1 MRPGDNFSQSSL
13 LARLRR
19 RITALFNAGELAEA
33 HAALQKRYLEL
44 EQKIAERHQ
53 TEAALKASQATLQT
67 ILNSITDYVWSAD
80 IIEGRV
86 VYNYYS
92 AVVEEITGYPPDYFM
107 SGVERWL
114 NIIHPE
120 DRPLAEQKLGQELT
134 GKTVTHEYRIIRP
147 NGDIK
152 WLYGTTSPTVD
163 ETGRVVSL
171 VGIVADITERKQA
184 EEALKKSTL
193 RLKELAAEQRILLEH
208 TRDFVYRHNTE
219 GQFTYLSP
227 SVQQITGYTIEEW
240 QNLHYTDPLTDNP
253 INQQVVIHTERTLQT
268 GQESPPYLAEI
279 LHKNGQKVMLEIKER
294 PYFEDHR
301 VAGIVGVAR
310 DVTDRQKAE
319 AKLEEERNLLR
330 TLIDN
335 LPDHIYVIDEQGRHI
350 LANAVHL
357 QFIGVSLNDVI
368 GKTVFDLYPPEVA
381 GKYHAENQ
389 HVLQTGLPTFNREDL
404 VIDAQGNRRW
414 FLVSEIPLRD
424 VQGKIVGLLG
434 ISRDIT
440 EHKRLEEQ
448 LLQAQKMEA
457 VGTLAGGIAHDF
469 NNMLTAIMGYA
480 DLILTILPAD
490 HPAHND
496 TQTIK
501 RLSERAAGLTRQLLT
516 FARQQA
522 IEPTELNLNN
532 LILDLK
538 ERLQRILGHKIDM
551 VTQLQPSLAQA
562 KVDPYQIEQIM
573 INLVTNAQEAMPNGG
588 KLTLTTANVTI
599 SQTQQEQTAIP
610 AGDYVLLCIEDSG
623 IGIDDEIK
631 PHIFEPFFTTKEV
644 GQGPG
649 LGLATAFG
657 IIKQSNGH
665 IQVESQ
671 PWQGTRISIYLPQ
684 IAATPNIDPP
694 AVDIPKLPLPG
705 KETILLV
712 EDDPSIRYLTSRMLS
727 HEGYNVIEAAN
738 GNEALKLAQ
747 THRNIDLVITDVIM
761 PQMGGKTLVVRLRAM
776 QPEVKVLFI
785 SGWVDNHLGPDT
797 LEEGIDFLQ
806 KPFTPAALT
815 GKVEQMLAKSNPA
828 FNED

>member
-1 MRPGDNFSQSSL
+1 MENDNTMRPGDNFSQSSL

-86 VYNYYS
+86 IYNYYS

-134 GKTVTHEYRIIRP
+134 GKTVTHEYRITRP

-171 VGIVADITERKQA
+171 VGVVADITERKQA

-268 GQESPPYLAEI
+268 GQESPPYLVEI

-350 LANAVHL
+350 SANAVHL
-357 QFIGVSLNDVI
+357 QFVGVGLNDVI

-457 VGTLAGGIAHDF
+457 IGTLAGGIAHDF

-480 DLILTILPAD
+480 GLAIDTLPPD
-490 HPAHND
+490 HPIYAD
-496 TQTIK
+496 IEGIQRIAQ
-501 RLSERAAGLTRQLLT
+501 RAAELTSQLLA
-516 FARQQA
+516 FARRQM
-522 IEPTELNLNN
+522 IEPQVVNLNN
-532 LILDLK
+532 LLLSMSQMLG
-538 ERLQRILGHKIDM
+538 RLIGEDVELITRPAPELWHVQIDPG
-551 VTQLQPSLAQA
+551 QF
-562 KVDPYQIEQIM
+562 EQI
-573 INLVTNAQEAMPNGG
+573 IVNLAVNARDAMPGG
-588 KLTLTTANVTI
+588 GRLIIETANMTI
-599 SQTQQEQTAIP
+599 SQSQTQPYAEIET
-610 AGDYVLLCIEDSG
+610 GEYVMLAVTDTGTG
-623 IGIDDEIK
+623 ISEEIK
-631 PHIFEPFFTTKEV
+631 GHIFEPFFTTKEV
-644 GQGPG
+644 GKGTG
-649 LGLATAFG
+649 LGLATCFG
-657 IIKQSNGH
+657 IVKQNNGH
-665 IQVESQ
+665 IEVYSQ
-671 PWQGTRISIYLPQ
+671 PNRGATFTVYLPRVKDK
-684 IAATPNIDPP
+684 IRAASAGHQTNH
-694 AVDIPKLPLPG
+694 LPG
-705 KETILLV
+705 GEETILLV
-712 EDDPSIRYLTSRMLS
+712 ED
-727 HEGYNVIEAAN
+727 EAAVRNLAARVLGNQGYRILQAIN
-738 GNEALKLAQ
+738 GVEALSLIKTQ
-747 THRNIDLVITDVIM
+747 NSHRIDLLITDMVM
-761 PQMGGKTLVVRLRAM
+761 PKMGGKMLVDQLRKTHPRL
-776 QPEVKVLFI
+776 KILFI
-785 SGWVDNHLGPDT
+785 SGYTDQAIARHLEADT
-797 LEEGIDFLQ
+797 AFLQ
-806 KPFTPAALT
+806 KPFSPYSLAN
-815 GKVEQMLAKSNPA
+815 KVREVLDS
-828 FNED
+828 

>member
-1 MRPGDNFSQSSL
+1 MENDNIMRPGDNFSQSSL

-86 VYNYYS
+86 IYNYYS

-134 GKTVTHEYRIIRP
+134 GKTVTHEYRITRP

-171 VGIVADITERKQA
+171 VGVVADITERKQA

-268 GQESPPYLAEI
+268 GQESPPYLVEI

-350 LANAVHL
+350 SANAVHL
-357 QFIGVSLNDVI
+357 QFVGVGLNDVI

-457 VGTLAGGIAHDF
+457 IGTLAGGIAHDF

-480 DLILTILPAD
+480 GLAIDTLPPD
-490 HPAHND
+490 HPIYAD
-496 TQTIK
+496 IEGIQRIAQ
-501 RLSERAAGLTRQLLT
+501 RAAELTSQLLA
-516 FARQQA
+516 FARRQM
-522 IEPTELNLNN
+522 IEPQVVNLNN
-532 LILDLK
+532 LLLSMSQMLG
-538 ERLQRILGHKIDM
+538 RLIGEDVELITRPAPELWHVQIDPG
-551 VTQLQPSLAQA
+551 QF
-562 KVDPYQIEQIM
+562 EQI
-573 INLVTNAQEAMPNGG
+573 IVNLAVNARDAMPGG
-588 KLTLTTANVTI
+588 GRLIIETANMTI
-599 SQTQQEQTAIP
+599 SQSQTQPYAEIET
-610 AGDYVLLCIEDSG
+610 GEYVMLAVTDTGTG
-623 IGIDDEIK
+623 ISEEIK
-631 PHIFEPFFTTKEV
+631 GHIFEPFFTTKEV
-644 GQGPG
+644 GKGTG
-649 LGLATAFG
+649 LGLATCFG
-657 IIKQSNGH
+657 IVKQNNGH
-665 IQVESQ
+665 IEVYSQ
-671 PWQGTRISIYLPQ
+671 PNRGATFTVYLPRVKDK
-684 IAATPNIDPP
+684 IRAASAGHQTNH
-694 AVDIPKLPLPG
+694 LPG
-705 KETILLV
+705 GEETILLV
-712 EDDPSIRYLTSRMLS
+712 ED
-727 HEGYNVIEAAN
+727 EAAVRNLAARVLGNQGYTILQAIN
-738 GNEALKLAQ
+738 GVEALSLIKTQ
-747 THRNIDLVITDVIM
+747 NSHRIDLLITDMVM
-761 PQMGGKTLVVRLRAM
+761 PKMGGKMLVDQLRKTHPRL
-776 QPEVKVLFI
+776 KILFI
-785 SGWVDNHLGPDT
+785 SGYTDQAIARHLEADT
-797 LEEGIDFLQ
+797 AFLQ
-806 KPFTPAALT
+806 KPFSPYSLAN
-815 GKVEQMLAKSNPA
+815 KVREVLDS
-828 FNED
+828 

>member
-1 MRPGDNFSQSSL
+1 MENDNTMRPGDNFSQSSL

-86 VYNYYS
+86 IYNYYS

-134 GKTVTHEYRIIRP
+134 GKTVTHEYRITRP

-171 VGIVADITERKQA
+171 VGVVADITERKQA

-268 GQESPPYLAEI
+268 GQESPPYLVEI

-350 LANAVHL
+350 SANAVHL
-357 QFIGVSLNDVI
+357 QFVGVGLNDVI

-457 VGTLAGGIAHDF
+457 IGTLAGGIAHDF

-480 DLILTILPAD
+480 GLAIDTLPPD
-490 HPAHND
+490 HPIYAD
-496 TQTIK
+496 IEGIQRIAQ
-501 RLSERAAGLTRQLLT
+501 RAAELTSQLLA
-516 FARQQA
+516 FARRQM
-522 IEPTELNLNN
+522 IEPQVVNLNN
-532 LILDLK
+532 LLLSMSQMLG
-538 ERLQRILGHKIDM
+538 RLIGEDVELITRPAPELWHVQIDPG
-551 VTQLQPSLAQA
+551 QF
-562 KVDPYQIEQIM
+562 EQI
-573 INLVTNAQEAMPNGG
+573 IVNLAVNARDAMPGG
-588 KLTLTTANVTI
+588 GRLIIETANMTI
-599 SQTQQEQTAIP
+599 SQSQTQPYAEIET
-610 AGDYVLLCIEDSG
+610 GEYVMLAVTDTGTG
-623 IGIDDEIK
+623 ISEEIK
-631 PHIFEPFFTTKEV
+631 GHIFEPFFTTKEV
-644 GQGPG
+644 GKGTG
-649 LGLATAFG
+649 LGLATCFG
-657 IIKQSNGH
+657 IVKQNNGH
-665 IQVESQ
+665 IEVYSQ
-671 PWQGTRISIYLPQ
+671 PNRGATFTVYLPRVKDK
-684 IAATPNIDPP
+684 IRAASAGHQTNH
-694 AVDIPKLPLPG
+694 LPG
-705 KETILLV
+705 GEETILLV
-712 EDDPSIRYLTSRMLS
+712 ED
-727 HEGYNVIEAAN
+727 EAAVRNLAARVLGNQGYTILQAIN
-738 GNEALKLAQ
+738 GVEALSLIKTQ
-747 THRNIDLVITDVIM
+747 NSHRIDLLITDMVM
-761 PQMGGKTLVVRLRAM
+761 PKMGGKMLVDQLRKTHPRL
-776 QPEVKVLFI
+776 KILFI
-785 SGWVDNHLGPDT
+785 SGYTDQAIARHLEADT
-797 LEEGIDFLQ
+797 AFLQ
-806 KPFTPAALT
+806 KPFSPYSLAN
-815 GKVEQMLAKSNPA
+815 KVREVLDS
-828 FNED
+828 

>member
-1 MRPGDNFSQSSL
+1 MENDNTMRPGDNFSQSSL

-44 EQKIAERHQ
+44 EQKISERQQ
-53 TEAALKASQATLQT
+53 TEAALEASQATLQT

-86 VYNYYS
+86 IYNYYS

-107 SGVERWL
+107 GGVEQWL

-134 GKTVTHEYRIIRP
+134 GKTVTHEYRITRP

-171 VGIVADITERKQA
+171 VGVVADITERKQA

-227 SVQQITGYTIEEW
+227 SVQQITGYTIKEW

-268 GQESPPYLAEI
+268 GQESPPYLVEI

-335 LPDHIYVIDEQGRHI
+335 LPDHIYLIDEQGRHI
-350 LANAVHL
+350 LANAAHL
-357 QFIGVSLNDVI
+357 QFVGVGLNDVV

-457 VGTLAGGIAHDF
+457 IGTLAGGIAHDF

-480 DLILTILPAD
+480 GLAIDTLPPD
-490 HPAHND
+490 HPIYAD
-496 TQTIK
+496 IEGIQRIAQ
-501 RLSERAAGLTRQLLT
+501 RAAELTSQLLA
-516 FARQQA
+516 FARRQM
-522 IEPTELNLNN
+522 IEPQVVNLNN
-532 LILDLK
+532 LLLSMSQMLG
-538 ERLQRILGHKIDM
+538 RLIGEDVELITRPAPELWHVQIDPG
-551 VTQLQPSLAQA
+551 QF
-562 KVDPYQIEQIM
+562 EQI
-573 INLVTNAQEAMPNGG
+573 IVNLAVNARDAMPGG
-588 KLTLTTANVTI
+588 GRLIIETANMTI
-599 SQTQQEQTAIP
+599 SQSQTQPYAEIET
-610 AGDYVLLCIEDSG
+610 GEYVMLAVTDTGTG
-623 IGIDDEIK
+623 ISEEIK
-631 PHIFEPFFTTKEV
+631 GHIFEPFFTTKEV
-644 GQGPG
+644 GKGTG
-649 LGLATAFG
+649 LGLATCFG
-657 IIKQSNGH
+657 IVKQNNGH
-665 IQVESQ
+665 IEVYSQ
-671 PWQGTRISIYLPQ
+671 PNRGATFTVYLPRVKDK
-684 IAATPNIDPP
+684 IRAASAGHQTNH
-694 AVDIPKLPLPG
+694 LPG
-705 KETILLV
+705 GEETILLV
-712 EDDPSIRYLTSRMLS
+712 EDEAAVRNLAARVLGNQ
-727 HEGYNVIEAAN
+727 GYRILQAINGIEALSLIKTQN
-738 GNEALKLAQ
+738 S
-747 THRNIDLVITDVIM
+747 HRIDLLITDMVM
-761 PQMGGKTLVVRLRAM
+761 PKMGGKMLVDQLRKTHPRL
-776 QPEVKVLFI
+776 KILFI
-785 SGWVDNHLGPDT
+785 SGYTDQAIARHLEADT
-797 LEEGIDFLQ
+797 AFLQ
-806 KPFTPAALT
+806 KPFSPYSLAN
-815 GKVEQMLAKSNPA
+815 KVREVLDS
-828 FNED
+828 